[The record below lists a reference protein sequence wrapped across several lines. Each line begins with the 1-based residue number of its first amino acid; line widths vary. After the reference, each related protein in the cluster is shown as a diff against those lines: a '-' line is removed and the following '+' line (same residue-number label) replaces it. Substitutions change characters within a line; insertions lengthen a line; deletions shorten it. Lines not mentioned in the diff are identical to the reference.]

1 MQLQEYQFFKSLEPH
16 AIQKVQEDAKIVS
29 AGVGSFLYYQGDIND
44 GILFLEKG
52 SVKVFLH
59 SDEIGKGEITLYYI
73 TPGEQCL
80 VNTLSTISQTPA
92 TATAIVD
99 ESITGWLVPTKTMQ
113 WLVENSPAY
122 REFKVA
128 FCAQRLGEI
137 FQLVEELR
145 FKRMDQRVLNW
156 LFVQGRGT
164 IHTTH
169 EQIAT
174 ILGTSREVISRILKN
189 LEKEGV
195 VSLGR
200 GWIKLMQGF
209 TSLHIPNQKKITR

>member
-1 MQLQEYQFFKSLEPH
+1 MQLQEYHFFKVLEPH
-16 AIQKVQEDAKIVS
+16 AMQKVQEDAKKIT
-29 AGVGSFLYYQGDIND
+29 AGVGTFLYYQGDVNE

-92 TATAIVD
+92 TATAMVD
-99 ESITGWLVPTKTMQ
+99 ESIEGWLIPAQTMQ
-113 WLVENSPAY
+113 WLMTNSPAY

-128 FCAQRLGEI
+128 FCAQRLGQI
-137 FQLVEELR
+137 LQLVEELR
-145 FKRMDQRVLNW
+145 FKRMDQRLLNW
-156 LFVQGRGT
+156 LFVQGREI

-195 VSLGR
+195 VLLGR
-200 GWIKLMQGF
+200 GYIKLLGEA
-209 TSLHIPNQKKITR
+209 

>member
-1 MQLQEYQFFKSLEPH
+1 MQLQEYQFFKSLETH
-16 AIQKVQEDAKIVS
+16 AMQKVLEDAKKIT
-29 AGVGSFLYYQGDIND
+29 AGVGTFLYYQGDVNE

-80 VNTLSTISQTPA
+80 VNTLSTVSQTPA
-92 TATAIVD
+92 TATAMVD
-99 ESITGWLVPTKTMQ
+99 ESIEGWLIPAQTMQ
-113 WLVENSPAY
+113 WLVANSPAY

-128 FCAQRLGEI
+128 FCATRLGQI
-137 FQLVEELR
+137 LQLVEELR

-156 LFVQGRGT
+156 LFVQGRET

-195 VSLGR
+195 LLLGR
-200 GWIKLMQGF
+200 GYIKLLEAM
-209 TSLHIPNQKKITR
+209 